1 MEQTPLLTADA
12 ESLRPVVL
20 EVFGTTDP
28 SCESRRTSETFDPS
42 PKVAWMG
49 ETMAKK
55 VLAMTER
62 CQTSEVFI
70 TWKTLRKSL
79 RWKLFLSSG
88 VKSCGEAFPYIHIDP
103 ALEWSVSLVTEPI
116 FLTASQQDRTH
127 WSGHRPGQLM
137 AGVSFCCSDWV
148 LSDIEFLSFNLR
160 WLWKFTNQNNV
171 KCYSKYNVGWP
182 ENTLEGLI
190 NTNQHS

>member
-28 SCESRRTSETFDPS
+28 SCESRRTFDPS

-62 CQTSEVFI
+62 CCQTSEVFI
-70 TWKTLRKSL
+70 TWKTLRRQSL

-116 FLTASQQDRTH
+116 FLTASQTGQDPLIRPSTRTADG
-127 WSGHRPGQLM
+127 WCLILLLR
-137 AGVSFCCSDWV
+137 
-148 LSDIEFLSFNLR
+148 LSFEWYR
-160 WLWKFTNQNNV
+160 ISF
-171 KCYSKYNVGWP
+171 
-182 ENTLEGLI
+182 I
-190 NTNQHS
+190 

>member
-20 EVFGTTDP
+20 EVFGTTDLMWEQKNFWNFWP
-28 SCESRRTSETFDPS
+28 KSKSSLNGGNDGKESVGNDKGVVRHLKFLLLEKHWGV
-42 PKVAWMG
+42 KVSGGSFCPQAWK
-49 ETMAKK
+49 A
-55 VLAMTER
+55 VA
-62 CQTSEVFI
+62 
-70 TWKTLRKSL
+70 
-79 RWKLFLSSG
+79 KLFLTYTSTQRSS
-88 VKSCGEAFPYIHIDP
+88 VACLY
-103 ALEWSVSLVTEPI
+103 
-116 FLTASQQDRTH
+116 SQSQSFWQRLKRDRTH

-160 WLWKFTNQNNV
+160 WLWKFTNQNV